1 MEPVDRSS
9 GAAGDCSSVDLLEV
23 SVMLATFVEGFG
35 MRYRSAS
42 RAAWVALALMSV
54 GLASLVTGVSAFASS
69 PPHPRVTLVGS
80 PAPNPRH
87 LRPFPG
93 KRRKGLGQIGGCP
106 DVAGG
111 ICDYT
116 LVNDTPYV
124 MKLVYSRA
132 FFTDLGKTYDTP
144 FDIAPSATLEP
155 GQKTRFQLSQGQ
167 AWYSWTM
174 ANIHYTF
181 TDVNGGLHRCD
192 YNVDANGNPYTYSFD
207 VSADGSLHPSTAFHM
222 AFDPDGNQNDIDAVL
237 SHPAV
242 ATIDAQ
248 KQAAEA
254 EAVMKLWPQGTNKN
268 FTPTTGL
275 SFNTGPFHR
284 VSALVYN
291 ASNENA
297 SLTLTGSDTEDET
310 TSIGLKLGWS
320 TSLDILGIADQ
331 KISAS
336 ITGGHSWTSGVTVSD
351 SDQVQIKPGWEGW
364 IESAVTSATVTGNFS
379 FTTPQGITYN
389 VLGASVTEPGFGPHG
404 TNGAITFEPNGRP
417 FSPTAGSKR
426 MDLDHRLLA
435 SSKPH
440 INRTRARSRCA
451 SYRGRV
457 GKTRG
462 CVHWL
467 TNVGD
472 GTVVIDAKADPKAA
486 AAAMALW
493 DAATNKSFVPT
504 SNPIYTNTDQTIVS
518 QYYRTPPGWSTPS
531 TGTLTAEQR
540 SSSSWS
546 LGGSVGAETT
556 LSALG
561 FANASVSVEFTAEHQ
576 WVTSHSDSQ
585 AISVTVDP
593 GYVGWIEG
601 YDHQVSLTGD
611 YAFTVNG
618 VTYQVN
624 NLTITEQGNASDG
637 PPTAAYTYIVKEQK
651 QSSLG
656 LRNHLPPSRG
666 PAKNLAGLV
675 QNPKALI

>member
-1 MEPVDRSS
+1 MT
-9 GAAGDCSSVDLLEV
+9 
-23 SVMLATFVEGFG
+23 LA
-35 MRYRSAS
+35 Y
-42 RAAWVALALMSV
+42 
-54 GLASLVTGVSAFASS
+54 SL
-69 PPHPRVTLVGS
+69 
-80 PAPNPRH
+80 
-87 LRPFPG
+87 
-93 KRRKGLGQIGGCP
+93 
-106 DVAGG
+106 
-111 ICDYT
+111 
-116 LVNDTPYV
+116 
-124 MKLVYSRA
+124 A

-144 FDIAPSATLEP
+144 FDIAPAQTIEP
-155 GQKTRFQLSQGQ
+155 GQRMRFQLSQGK

-181 TDVNGGLHRCD
+181 TDINGGRHRCD
-192 YNVDANGNPYTYSFD
+192 YNVDSSGNPYTFSFD
-207 VSADGSLHPSTAFHM
+207 VSADGSLHDSTATFYM
-222 AFDPDGNQNDIDAVL
+222 APDPDGNQNDIDAVL

-248 KQAAEA
+248 KQPAEA
-254 EAVMKLWPQGTNKN
+254 ASMMMLWPEGTSKN

-275 SFNTGPFHR
+275 TFNTGPFHR

-291 ASNENA
+291 ASNEDA
-297 SLTLTGSDTEDET
+297 SLTLKGSDTEDET

-320 TSLDILGIADQ
+320 TDLDILGLADE

-336 ITGGHSWTSGVTVSD
+336 ITGGHSWTTGVTVSD
-351 SDQVQIKPGWEGW
+351 SDQVLINPGWEGW

-379 FTTPQGITYN
+379 FATPQGITYN
-389 VLGASVTEPGFGPHG
+389 VLGATVTEPGFGPHG
-404 TNGAITFEPNGRP
+404 SNGAITFEPNGKP
-417 FSPTAGSKR
+417 FNPTEDTKGILYR
-426 MDLDHRLLA
+426 GPRA
-435 SSKPH
+435 SHKPH
-440 INRTRARSRCA
+440 IKRTRARSRCA
-451 SYRGRV
+451 SYQGRI

-493 DAATNKSFVPT
+493 DAATNKSFVAT
-504 SNPIYTNTDQTIVS
+504 SNPIYANTDQAIVS
-518 QYYRTPPGWSTPS
+518 QYWRTPANWQHPS
-531 TGTLTAEQR
+531 TGSLIAEQH

-576 WVTSHSDSQ
+576 WVTSHADSQ

-601 YDHQVSLTGD
+601 CNSQVSLTGD
-611 YAFTVNG
+611 YTFTVNG

-624 NLTITEQGNASDG
+624 NLTITEQGNASNS
-637 PPTAAYTYIVKEQK
+637 PTTAAYTYIVKEQK

-656 LRNHLPPSRG
+656 LRDHRPPSRG
-666 PAKNLAGLV
+666 PGKKLRRLL
-675 QNPKALI
+675 QNPKALTAPVSTKRPGQIAAGSGR